1 MTYSDFI
8 SGKGLTENQIGVID
22 YLDKQF
28 LMHENVH
35 RTISY
40 KVPFYVGQ
48 KRICYIN
55 PKKTGQI
62 ELCFMNGKPL
72 SQVYHDIQ
80 MKDRKWTAGL
90 MIDCDQDIDIEYV
103 LEIFNYALGIDGKND
118 S

>member
-8 SGKGLTENQIGVID
+8 SRKGLTENQIGVIE

-28 LMHENVH
+28 LKDEKVQ

-48 KRICYIN
+48 KRLCYIN

-72 SQVYHDIQ
+72 SKVFHDI
-80 MKDRKWTAGL
+80 KLNNRKWIAGL
-90 MIDCDQDIDIEYV
+90 MIDCDEDIDIEYV
-103 LEIFNYALGIDGKND
+103 LEIFNYALDLDGKNTF
-118 S
+118 